1 MRNTKVKQVRKNII
15 KYPEDI
21 LIQIRNHCGSKTK
34 DMGQRQVYQNAK
46 KLYCRGNLKLRR

>member
-1 MRNTKVKQVRKNII
+1 MRNTKVKQVRRNIV

-21 LIQIRNHCGSKTK
+21 LIQIRNNVGSKTK

-46 KLYCRGNLKLRR
+46 KLYCRGKLKLRR